1 MTEQLQ
7 VNKSAGPQIG
17 APRVGK
23 RIKVLQVAT
32 SGITFKALLR
42 PLVDRLE
49 AEGYEVHIACSDGP
63 HTRELIGQGYRVT
76 PIRIER
82 RISPLSNLLSLWYL
96 YRFMRTER
104 FDIAHVHTPIA
115 AVVGRLAARLAGV
128 PLVIYTAHGFYFH
141 DRMPRRVKAPIVWV
155 ERLLGR
161 ITDMLMAQSQE
172 DAATAVV
179 ERICPDHR
187 VRWIGNGVD
196 LRRFQYSSNG
206 YRGKLGLSER
216 DLVVGFVG
224 RMVGE
229 KGIVELVEAMHLV
242 AQRIP
247 EVKLML
253 VGDTFDDDRDRKL
266 KDTLRQKIASN
277 GLASKVLLTGFVDEV
292 PEVMAAMDVYALP
305 SHREG
310 MPRTVIEAMASG
322 KPVVATNIR
331 GCREE
336 VVDGVTGLLVP
347 VNDPQSL
354 AQAIIKI
361 LSNPT
366 MARQMGE
373 AGRKRAVEL
382 FDEKLV
388 IDRQVEVYRR
398 LVGARLKENPC

>member
-1 MTEQLQ
+1 M
-7 VNKSAGPQIG
+7 
-17 APRVGK
+17 
-23 RIKVLQVAT
+23 LQVAT
-32 SGITFKALLR
+32 SGITFKALLL
-42 PLVDRLE
+42 PLVDGLE

-63 HTRELIGQGYRVT
+63 HTRELIGRGYRVT

-82 RISPLSNLLSLWYL
+82 RISPLSNLRSFWEL
-96 YRFMRTER
+96 YRLMRTER
-104 FDIAHVHTPIA
+104 FDIAHMHTPIA

-141 DRMPRRVKAPIVWV
+141 DRMPRRMKAPIVWL
-155 ERLLGR
+155 EKLLGR
-161 ITDMLMAQSQE
+161 ITDMLMTQSQE
-172 DAATAVV
+172 DAATAVA
-179 ERICPDHR
+179 ERICPDQR
-187 VRWIGNGVD
+187 VQWIGNGVD
-196 LRRFQYSSNG
+196 VSRFQVGSNG
-206 YRGKLGLSER
+206 YRGKLGISER
-216 DLVVGFVG
+216 DRVVGFVG

-229 KGIVELVEAMHLV
+229 KGIVELVEAMQLV

-247 EVKLML
+247 DARLML
-253 VGDTFDDDRDRKL
+253 VGDTFDDDRDRKF
-266 KDTLRQKIASN
+266 KDTLRQRIASN
-277 GLASKVLLTGFVDEV
+277 GLASKVIFTGFVDEV
-292 PEVMAAMDVYALP
+292 PEVMAAMDVYVLP

-347 VNDPQSL
+347 VNDPESL
-354 AQAIIKI
+354 ARAIIKI

-388 IDRQVEVYRR
+388 IDRQIEIYHR